1 MERKAGKAGLQKERA
16 RTAQNSMEQGLMDK
30 SSEGEVAWLNQLQ
43 TFLSSLASLGSTYKV
58 LEECLIVLGSHVHLL
73 AQGWTGHLD

>member
-1 MERKAGKAGLQKERA
+1 
-16 RTAQNSMEQGLMDK
+16 MEQGLMDK
-30 SSEGEVAWLNQLQ
+30 LPEGEVAWLNQLQ

-58 LEECLIVLGSHVHLL
+58 LEECLIVLGAYAYLL